1 MQSKHLCSHP
11 YHNYTFTPSSWRWLR
26 DPRPGFQIIIFY
38 DNQPQIILIN
48 VSTVKISTTASS
60 SERLVVGLSESTILA
75 SRGVMGFLC
84 NWGTKWIWHL
94 MFGTTSRLSF
104 QLVAD
109 MVNMMLVDI
118 WNVVVRC
125 QPQFN
130 DCPQAIVSKSSRSRS
145 FNQPTTSKPFKL
157 LPSNQI
163 KIS

>member
-1 MQSKHLCSHP
+1 MDAIKTSLL
-11 YHNYTFTPSSWRWLR
+11 PSLAQLQFYASQ
-26 DPRPGFQIIIFY
+26 PGPGFQIIIFN

-48 VSTVKISTTASS
+48 VSTVKICATTTSRSEMVWLAGLASGS
-60 SERLVVGLSESTILA
+60 SILA

-84 NWGTKWIWHL
+84 NWRTKWIWHL

-130 DCPQAIVSKSSRSRS
+130 DCPRAIVSKSSRWQ
-145 FNQPTTSKPFKL
+145 FQPTYKQPFKL
-157 LPSNQI
+157 YCHPNQI